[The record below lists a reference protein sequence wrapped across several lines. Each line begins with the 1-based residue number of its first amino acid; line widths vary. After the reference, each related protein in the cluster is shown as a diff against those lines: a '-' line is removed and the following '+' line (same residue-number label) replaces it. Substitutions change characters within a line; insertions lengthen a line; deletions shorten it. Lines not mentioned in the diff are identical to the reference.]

1 MINFIDGTIDLG
13 TRSIHTACNSDDLHA
28 LAKEGLIDERETG
41 EGRVYYYF
49 ETVSD
54 GLRFGIFIRLRQKK
68 IEWLRL
74 NWLDSPMKAWDDVSE
89 KALVD
94 EYRLLSD
101 FVEKSVKKE
110 SDTKKNRQRTWHL
123 KWGNVEVS
131 YEPRSF
137 QTNIFIV
144 PR

>member
-1 MINFIDGTIDLG
+1 MINFVDGKISLDTKH
-13 TRSIHTACNSDDLHA
+13 IHATCNSDDLNA
-28 LAKEGLIDERETG
+28 LAAEGLIDKKETN
-41 EGRVYYYF
+41 EGRIYYYF

-54 GLRFGIFIRLRQKK
+54 GLRFGIFIRLREKK

-74 NWLDSPMKAWDDVSE
+74 NWLDSSMKAWDDVSE

-94 EYRLLSD
+94 EYGLLSD
-101 FVEKSVKKE
+101 FVEKSVKNA
-110 SDTKKNRQRTWHL
+110 SDIKKNRQRTWSF
-123 KWGNVEVS
+123 KWGKVEVS